1 MRRPRRWHWG
11 RRSSPK
17 HATCMNWPS
26 KRRLPRHT
34 LRGPTLPK
42 NRNTRCW
49 PARKFC
55 TPSGSSP
62 APGARRS
69 RAYWIGFIAMADG
82 PVLITGGAGF
92 IGSNLA
98 AALLEKGYS
107 LRILDDLSS
116 GKRSNLALDNPRVE
130 LIEGDVADAALVAQ
144 VMRGCQAV
152 VHLAAVASVQA
163 SVEDPVRTH
172 QSNFIGTLNVCEA
185 MRQTGVKRVLFAS
198 SAAVYGNNGE
208 GESIDED
215 TAKAPLTPYASDK
228 LAGEYYFDFYRR
240 QHGLEP
246 VVFRFFNIFG
256 PRQDPSSPYSGVI
269 SIFSERA
276 QKGLPITVFGDG
288 EQTRDFVY
296 VEDLVDLLVQAIEKP
311 QIEVGAVNVGWNQA
325 TTLKQML
332 EALGQVVG
340 ELPPVSY
347 GPARSGDIRHSRA
360 NNRRL
365 LERFTYPA
373 QTPMSVGLA
382 RLLGR

>member
-1 MRRPRRWHWG
+1 
-11 RRSSPK
+11 
-17 HATCMNWPS
+17 
-26 KRRLPRHT
+26 
-34 LRGPTLPK
+34 
-42 NRNTRCW
+42 
-49 PARKFC
+49 
-55 TPSGSSP
+55 
-62 APGARRS
+62 
-69 RAYWIGFIAMADG
+69 MADG

-92 IGSNLA
+92 IGSHLTD
-98 AALLEKGYS
+98 ALLAKGHAV
-107 LRILDDLSS
+107 RVLDDLST
-116 GKRSNLALDNPRVE
+116 GKRSNLPLDNPRVE
-130 LIEGDVADAALVAQ
+130 LIVGDVADAAVVAQ
-144 VMRGCQAV
+144 AMAGCSAV
-152 VHLAAVASVQA
+152 AHLAAVASVQA
-163 SVEDPVRTH
+163 SVDDPVRTH

-185 MRQTGVKRVLFAS
+185 MRQSGVKRVLFAS

-215 TAKAPLTPYASDK
+215 TPKAPLTPYAVDK
-228 LAGEYYFDFYRR
+228 LASEQYFDFYRR

-246 VVFRFFNIFG
+246 VIFRFFNIFG

-276 QKGLPITVFGDG
+276 LKGLPITVFGDG

-311 QIEVGAVNVGWNQA
+311 GVEAGAVNVGWNQA

-332 EALGQVVG
+332 EALEAVVG
-340 ELPPVSY
+340 KLPPVSY

-365 LERFTYPA
+365 LERFTTTG
-373 QTPMSVGLA
+373 QTPMRVGLA